1 LIPKETIDLIF
12 ETARI
17 DEVVGDF
24 VHLKKRGVN
33 MLGNCP
39 FHDEKTPS
47 FTVSPAKGIYKCFG
61 CGKGGNSVNFVM
73 DHEHFSYPE
82 ALKYLASKYNI
93 FIEEEVRTPE
103 QEEAANDRES
113 MYIVS
118 NIANEYFQDQL
129 FNDNEGRAI
138 GLSYFKERGFREDT
152 LKKFQLGYSPEKSD
166 AFSAHAL
173 KEGYKIEFLEKT
185 GLTIPKESRNYD
197 RFRGRVMFPI
207 HSLSGRILGFG
218 GRILKS
224 NVKAAKYLNSP
235 ESEIYSKS
243 KVLYGMYQSKNSIV
257 KKDRCLLVEG
267 YTDVISMH
275 QSGMENVVASSGTSL
290 TVEQIKL
297 IKRFTNN
304 ITLLFDGDAAG
315 LKAALRGV
323 NLILQE
329 GMNVKVL
336 TFPDGDDPDSY
347 AKKVSSEELENYIDS
362 QAKDFI
368 EFKCSLLLEDAKEDP
383 IKRAELIKDIAATVA
398 LIPDT
403 ISRTVYAQSSSR
415 ILGVDEQLIFTS
427 IEQSRSGKSPS
438 RAPEPMQV
446 VFSSPVQGTKKKD
459 ALSVDLEETTL
470 IRLLV
475 VYGTSPLHFVYENED
490 GEEEETTV
498 SAAEY
503 ILSQLDDD
511 GIEFTHPAYNKIYT
525 EFVNHVNEHE
535 TILDDKHFVRHQDPE
550 ISQAVSELL
559 SDKHQLSDWSKKEI
573 IVPTEADKLKEL
585 VVEAVI
591 RLKSKEVKL
600 KLEEMLKQM
609 KNNDIPDKDRLNFLH
624 NFQQLSQLSMHI
636 DKKLGREC

>member
-1 LIPKETIDLIF
+1 MIPKETIDLIF

-82 ALKYLASKYNI
+82 ALKFLASKYNI
-93 FIEEEVRTPE
+93 FIEEQERTPE

-118 NIANEYFQDQL
+118 NSANEYFQDQL
-129 FNDNEGRAI
+129 FNGDEGRAI

-166 AFSAHAL
+166 AFSTHAL

-243 KVLYGMYQSKNSIV
+243 KVLYGMYQAKNSIV
-257 KKDRCLLVEG
+257 KKERCLLVEG
-267 YTDVISMH
+267 YTDVVSMH
-275 QSGMENVVASSGTSL
+275 QAGIENVVASSGTSL
-290 TVEQIKL
+290 TVDQIKL
-297 IKRFTNN
+297 VKRFTNN

-329 GMNVKVL
+329 GLNVKVV
-336 TFPDGDDPDSY
+336 TFPDGEDPDSY

-368 EFKCSLLLEDAKEDP
+368 EFKCSLLLAEAKEDP
-383 IKRAELIKDIAATVA
+383 IKRAELIKDIAATIA

-403 ISRTVYAQSSSR
+403 ISRTVYAQSSSS
-415 ILGVDEQLIFTS
+415 ILGIDEQLIFSS
-427 IEQSRSGKSPS
+427 IEQSRSGKTPVAKSE
-438 RAPEPMQV
+438 AMQV
-446 VFSSPVQGTKKKD
+446 VFTGTKKASKVE
-459 ALSVDLEETTL
+459 ALTLSLEETTL

-475 VYGTSPLHFVYENED
+475 IYGTSPLNFEYENEE
-490 GEEEETTV
+490 GEEEVTTV

-503 ILSQLDDD
+503 ILSQLDED
-511 GIEFTHPAYNKIYT
+511 GIEFTHTAYNKIYT

-559 SDKHQLSDWSKKEI
+559 SDKYQLSDWSKKEI
-573 IVPTEADKLKEL
+573 FVPTETDKLKEL
-585 VVEAVI
+585 VVESVI
-591 RLKSKEVKL
+591 RLKSKQVKI
-600 KLEEMLKQM
+600 KIADMLKQM
-609 KNNDIPDKDRLNFLH
+609 KDNTVPEEDRLNFLH
-624 NFQQLSQLSMHI
+624 NFQQLNNLSMHI
-636 DKKLGREC
+636 DKELGREC

>member
-1 LIPKETIDLIF
+1 MIPKETIDLIF

-33 MLGNCP
+33 LLGNCP

-82 ALKYLASKYNI
+82 ALKFLASKYNI
-93 FIEEEVRTPE
+93 YIEEQERTPE

-118 NIANEYFQDQL
+118 NIANEYFQNQL
-129 FNDNEGRAI
+129 FNGDEGRAI

-152 LKKFQLGYSPEKSD
+152 LKKFQLGYSPEKSN

-173 KEGYKIEFLEKT
+173 KEGYKLEFLEKT

-243 KVLYGMYQSKNSIV
+243 KVLYGMFQAKNSIV

-267 YTDVISMH
+267 YTDVVSMH
-275 QSGMENVVASSGTSL
+275 QSGIENVVASSGTSL
-290 TVEQIKL
+290 TVDQIKL
-297 IKRFTNN
+297 VKRFTNN

-329 GMNVKVL
+329 GLNVKVV
-336 TFPDGDDPDSY
+336 TFPDGEDPDSY
-347 AKKVSSEELENYIDS
+347 AKKVSSEELENYIDE

-368 EFKCSLLLEDAKEDP
+368 EFKCSLLLAEAKEDP
-383 IKRAELIKDIAATVA
+383 IKRAELIKDIAATIA

-403 ISRTVYAQSSSR
+403 ISRTVYAQSSST
-415 ILGVDEQLIFTS
+415 ILGIDEQLIFSS
-427 IEQSRSGKSPS
+427 IEQSRSGKAHS
-438 RAPEPMQV
+438 AKNEPMQV
-446 VFSSPVQGTKKKD
+446 VFTGTKKNTIAAD
-459 ALSVDLEETTL
+459 LSLSLEEITL

-475 VYGTSPLHFVYENED
+475 IYGTSPLNFEYENEA
-490 GEEEETTV
+490 GEEEVTTV
-498 SAAEY
+498 STAEY
-503 ILSQLDDD
+503 ILSELSEDS
-511 GIEFTHPAYNKIYT
+511 IEFSNTVFNKIYY
-525 EFVNHVNEHE
+525 EFITHVNEHE
-535 TILDDKHFVRHQDPE
+535 TILDDKFFVRHQDPE

-559 SDKHQLSDWSKKEI
+559 SDKHLLSDWSKKEI
-573 IVPTEADKLKEL
+573 FVPTETDKLKEL
-585 VVEAVI
+585 VTEAVI
-591 RLKSKEVKL
+591 RLKSKQVKI
-600 KLEEMLKQM
+600 KISDMLKQM
-609 KNNDIPDKDRLNFLH
+609 KDNTVPEDDRLNFLH
-624 NFQQLSQLSMHI
+624 NFQQLNDLSMHI
-636 DKKLGREC
+636 DKELGREC

>member
-1 LIPKETIDLIF
+1 MIPKETIDLIF

-103 QEEAANDRES
+103 QEEADNDRES

-185 GLTIPKESRNYD
+185 GLTIAKESRNYD

-207 HSLSGRILGFG
+207 HSLSGRVLGFG

-290 TVEQIKL
+290 TLEQIKL
-297 IKRFTNN
+297 VKRFTNN

-336 TFPDGDDPDSY
+336 TFPDGEDPDSY
-347 AKKVSSEELENYIDS
+347 AKKVSSEELENYIDA

-368 EFKCSLLLEDAKEDP
+368 EFKCSLFLEEAKEDP

-427 IEQSRSGKSPS
+427 IEQSRSGKASS
-438 RAPEPMQV
+438 SNPEPMQV
-446 VFSSPVQGTKKKD
+446 VFSSPKQSTKLK
-459 ALSVDLEETTL
+459 ALSTALEESTL
-470 IRLLV
+470 IRLMV
-475 VYGTSPLHFVYENED
+475 IYGTSALEFIYENEE
-490 GEEEETTV
+490 GEEEQTRISV
-498 SAAEY
+498 AEFT
-503 ILSQLDDD
+503 ISELSEDD
-511 GIEFTHPAYNKIYT
+511 IQFTHPAFHKIYS
-525 EFVNHVNEHE
+525 EFIHHIQEQE
-535 TILDDKHFVRHQDPE
+535 TILDDKFFIRHQDPE

-585 VVEAVI
+585 VTEAVI
-591 RLKSKEVKL
+591 RLKSKQVKL
-600 KLEEMLKQM
+600 KIEEMLKQM
-609 KNNDIPDKDRLNFLH
+609 KNNDIPEADRLTFLN
-624 NFQQLSQLSMHI
+624 NFQQLSQLSIHI
-636 DKKLGREC
+636 DKELGREC

>member
-1 LIPKETIDLIF
+1 MIPKETIDLIF

-93 FIEEEVRTPE
+93 YIEEQERTPE

-113 MYIVS
+113 MFIVS
-118 NIANEYFQDQL
+118 NIANEYFQNQL
-129 FNDNEGRAI
+129 FNGDEGRAI

-173 KEGYKIEFLEKT
+173 KEGYKLEFLEKT

-243 KVLYGMYQSKNSIV
+243 KVLYGMFQAKNSIV

-267 YTDVISMH
+267 YTDVVSMH
-275 QSGMENVVASSGTSL
+275 QTGIENVVASSGTSL
-290 TVEQIKL
+290 TVDQIKL
-297 IKRFTNN
+297 VKRFTNN

-329 GMNVKVL
+329 GLNVKVV
-336 TFPDGDDPDSY
+336 TFPDGEDPDSY
-347 AKKVSSEELENYIDS
+347 AKKVSSEELESYIDS

-368 EFKCSLLLEDAKEDP
+368 EFKCSLLLAEANEDP
-383 IKRAELIKDIAATVA
+383 IKRAELIKDIAATIA

-403 ISRTVYAQSSSR
+403 ISRTVYAQSSST
-415 ILGVDEQLIFTS
+415 ILGIDEQLIFSS
-427 IEQSRSGKSPS
+427 IEQSRSGNRPS
-438 RAPEPMQV
+438 GKNEAMQV
-446 VFSSPVQGTKKKD
+446 VFTGTKKNTKAAD
-459 ALSVDLEETTL
+459 LSLSLEEITL

-475 VYGTSPLHFVYENED
+475 IFGTSPLNFVYENEA
-490 GEEEETTV
+490 GEEEVTTV
-498 SAAEY
+498 STAEY
-503 ILSQLDDD
+503 ILSELSEDS
-511 GIEFTHPAYNKIYT
+511 IEFSNTVYNKIYN
-525 EFVNHVNEHE
+525 EFITHINEHE
-535 TILDDKHFVRHQDPE
+535 TILDDKFFVRHQDPE

-559 SDKHQLSDWSKKEI
+559 SDKHLLSDWSKKEI
-573 IVPTEADKLKEL
+573 FVPTETDKLKEL
-585 VVEAVI
+585 VTEAVI
-591 RLKSKEVKL
+591 RLKSKQVKI
-600 KLEEMLKQM
+600 KISEMLKQM
-609 KNNDIPDKDRLNFLH
+609 KDNTVPEEERVNFLL
-624 NFQQLSQLSMHI
+624 NFQQLNDLSMHI
-636 DKKLGREC
+636 DKELGREC

>member
-1 LIPKETIDLIF
+1 MIPKETIDLIF

-24 VHLKKRGVN
+24 VQLKKRGVN
-33 MLGNCP
+33 LLGNCP

-93 FIEEEVRTPE
+93 FIEEEARTPE
-103 QEEAANDRES
+103 QEKAANDRES
-113 MYIVS
+113 MYIVN

-129 FNDNEGRAI
+129 FNNNEGRAI
-138 GLSYFKERGFREDT
+138 GLSYFKERGFREDI
-152 LKKFQLGYSPEKSD
+152 LKKFQLGYSPEKSN

-173 KEGYKIEFLEKT
+173 KEGYKIKFLEKT

-207 HSLSGRILGFG
+207 HSLSGRVLGFG

-243 KVLYGMYQSKNSIV
+243 KVLYGMYHSKNSIV
-257 KKDRCLLVEG
+257 KKNRCLLVEG

-297 IKRFTNN
+297 VKRFTNN

-315 LKAALRGV
+315 LKASLRGV
-323 NLILQE
+323 NIILQE

-336 TFPDGDDPDSY
+336 RFPEGDDPDSY
-347 AKKVSSEELENYIDS
+347 AKKVSSEELENYINS

-368 EFKCSLLLEDAKEDP
+368 EFKCSLLLEDTKDDP
-383 IKRAELIKDIAATVA
+383 IKRAELIKDIAATIA

-403 ISRTVYAQSSSR
+403 ISRTVYAQSSSK
-415 ILGVDEQLIFTS
+415 ILGVDEQLIFSS
-427 IEQSRSGKSPS
+427 IEQSRIGKSTIRTS
-438 RAPEPMQV
+438 EPMQV
-446 VFSSPVQGTKKKD
+446 VFSSPIQGTKKKE
-459 ALSVDLEETTL
+459 ALSIDLEESTL
-470 IRLLV
+470 IRLLII
-475 VYGTSPLHFVYENED
+475 YGTAPLPFVINDDEGKEEN
-490 GEEEETTV
+490 TTI

-503 ILSQLDDD
+503 IISELSDDN
-511 GIEFTHPAYNKIYT
+511 IQFTHPAFHKIYT
-525 EFVNHVNEHE
+525 EFITQINDNEI
-535 TILDDKHFVRHQDPE
+535 ILEEQHFVRHQDPE
-550 ISQAVSELL
+550 ISQVISDLI
-559 SDKHQLSDWSKKEI
+559 SDKYHLSDWSKKEI
-573 IVPTEADKLKEL
+573 FVPTETDKLKEL
-585 VVEAVI
+585 VKEAIV
-591 RLKSKEVKL
+591 RLKSKKVKL
-600 KLEEMLKQM
+600 KIENMLKQM
-609 KNNDIPDKDRLNFLH
+609 KNNEVPEADRLKFLH
-624 NFQQLSQLSMHI
+624 DFQKLSKLSMHI

>member
-1 LIPKETIDLIF
+1 
-12 ETARI
+12 
-17 DEVVGDF
+17 
-24 VHLKKRGVN
+24 

-82 ALKYLASKYNI
+82 ALKFLASKYNI
-93 FIEEEVRTPE
+93 FIEEQERTPE

-118 NIANEYFQDQL
+118 NSANEYFQDQL
-129 FNDNEGRAI
+129 FNGDEGRAI

-243 KVLYGMYQSKNSIV
+243 KVLYGMYQAKNSIV
-257 KKDRCLLVEG
+257 KKERCLLVEG
-267 YTDVISMH
+267 YTDVVSMH
-275 QSGMENVVASSGTSL
+275 QAGIENVVASSGTSL
-290 TVEQIKL
+290 TVDQIKL
-297 IKRFTNN
+297 VKRFTNN

-329 GMNVKVL
+329 GLNVKVV
-336 TFPDGDDPDSY
+336 TFPDGEDPDSY

-368 EFKCSLLLEDAKEDP
+368 EFKCSLLLAEAKEDP
-383 IKRAELIKDIAATVA
+383 IKRAELIKDIAATIA

-403 ISRTVYAQSSSR
+403 ISRTVYAQSSSS
-415 ILGVDEQLIFTS
+415 ILGIDEQLIFSS
-427 IEQSRSGKSPS
+427 IEQSRSGKTPVAKSE
-438 RAPEPMQV
+438 AMQV
-446 VFSSPVQGTKKKD
+446 VFTGTKKASKVE
-459 ALSVDLEETTL
+459 ALTLSLEETTL

-475 VYGTSPLHFVYENED
+475 IYGTSPLNFEYENEE
-490 GEEEETTV
+490 GEEEVTTV

-503 ILSQLDDD
+503 ILSQLDED
-511 GIEFTHPAYNKIYT
+511 GIEFTHTAYNKIYT

-559 SDKHQLSDWSKKEI
+559 SDKYQLSDWSKKEI
-573 IVPTEADKLKEL
+573 FVPTETDKLKEL
-585 VVEAVI
+585 VVESVI
-591 RLKSKEVKL
+591 RLKSKQVKI
-600 KLEEMLKQM
+600 KIADMLKQM
-609 KNNDIPDKDRLNFLH
+609 KDNTVPEEDRLNFLH
-624 NFQQLSQLSMHI
+624 NFQQLNNLSMHI
-636 DKKLGREC
+636 DKELGREC

>member
-1 LIPKETIDLIF
+1 MIPKETIDLIF

-17 DEVVGDF
+17 DEVIGDF

-207 HSLSGRILGFG
+207 HSLSGRVLGFG

-297 IKRFTNN
+297 VKRFTNN

-336 TFPDGDDPDSY
+336 TFPDGEDPDSY
-347 AKKVSSEELENYIDS
+347 AKKVSSEELKNYIDS

-368 EFKCSLLLEDAKEDP
+368 EFKCSLLLEEAKEDP

-427 IEQSRSGKSPS
+427 IEQSRSGKASS
-438 RAPEPMQV
+438 SNPEPMQV
-446 VFSSPVQGTKKKD
+446 VFSSPKQSTKLK
-459 ALSVDLEETTL
+459 ALSTALEESTL
-470 IRLLV
+470 IRLMV
-475 VYGTSPLHFVYENED
+475 IYGPSALEFIYENEE
-490 GEEEETTV
+490 GKEEQTRISV
-498 SAAEY
+498 AEF
-503 ILSQLDDD
+503 IISELSEDD
-511 GIEFTHPAYNKIYT
+511 IQFTHPAFHKIYS
-525 EFVNHVNEHE
+525 EFIHHIQEQE
-535 TILDDKHFVRHQDPE
+535 TILDDKFFTRHQDPE

-585 VVEAVI
+585 VTEAVI
-591 RLKSKEVKL
+591 RLKSKQVKL
-600 KLEEMLKQM
+600 KIEEMLKQM
-609 KNNDIPDKDRLNFLH
+609 KNNDIPEADRLTFLN

-636 DKKLGREC
+636 DKELGREC

>member
-93 FIEEEVRTPE
+93 FIEEAVRTPE

-166 AFSAHAL
+166 AFSEHAL

-383 IKRAELIKDIAATVA
+383 IKRAELIKDIVATVA

-438 RAPEPMQV
+438 RASEPMQV
-446 VFSSPVQGTKKKD
+446 VFSSPIQGTKKKD
-459 ALSVDLEETTL
+459 ALGVDLEESTL

-475 VYGTSPLHFVYENED
+475 IYGTSPLHFVYKNEE
-490 GEEEETTV
+490 GEEEETNLST
-498 SAAEY
+498 AEY
-503 ILSQLDDD
+503 IISELSDDD
-511 GIEFTHPAYNKIYT
+511 LQFTQSAFHKIYS
-525 EFVNHVNEHE
+525 EFITHIQENG
-535 TILDDKHFVRHQDPE
+535 TILDEQYFVRHQDPE
-550 ISQAVSELL
+550 ISQAISELL

-573 IVPTEADKLKEL
+573 FVPTEADKLKEL
-585 VVEAVI
+585 VTEAVI
-591 RLKSKEVKL
+591 RLKSKQVKL
-600 KLEEMLKQM
+600 KLEEMLLQM

-624 NFQQLSQLSMHI
+624 NFQQLSQFSMHI

>member
-1 LIPKETIDLIF
+1 MIPKETIDLIF

-82 ALKYLASKYNI
+82 ALKFLASKYNI
-93 FIEEEVRTPE
+93 FIEEQERTPE

-118 NIANEYFQDQL
+118 NIANDYFQDQL
-129 FNDNEGRAI
+129 FNADEGRAI

-243 KVLYGMYQSKNSIV
+243 KVLYGMYQAKNSIV

-267 YTDVISMH
+267 YTDVVSMH
-275 QSGMENVVASSGTSL
+275 QTGIENVVASSGTSL
-290 TVEQIKL
+290 TVDQIKL
-297 IKRFTNN
+297 VKRFTNN

-329 GMNVKVL
+329 GLNVKVV
-336 TFPDGDDPDSY
+336 TFPDGEDPDSY
-347 AKKVSSEELENYIDS
+347 AKKVSSEELENYIEE

-368 EFKCSLLLEDAKEDP
+368 EFKCSLLLAEAKEDP
-383 IKRAELIKDIAATVA
+383 IKRAELIKDIAATIA

-403 ISRTVYAQSSSR
+403 ISRTVYAQSSSS
-415 ILGVDEQLIFTS
+415 ILGIDEQLIFSS
-427 IEQSRSGKSPS
+427 IEQSRSGKTPASKS
-438 RAPEPMQV
+438 EAMQV
-446 VFSSPVQGTKKKD
+446 VFTGTKKTTKAV
-459 ALSVDLEETTL
+459 ALSLNLEELTL

-475 VYGTSPLHFVYENED
+475 IYGTSPLNFEYENEE
-490 GEEEETTV
+490 GEEEVTTV

-535 TILDDKHFVRHQDPE
+535 TILDHTHFVRHPDPE

-559 SDKHQLSDWSKKEI
+559 SDKHILSDWSKKEI
-573 IVPTEADKLKEL
+573 IVPTETDKLKDL

-591 RLKSKEVKL
+591 RLKSKQVKIQIA
-600 KLEEMLKQM
+600 EMLKQM
-609 KNNDIPDKDRLNFLH
+609 KDNTVPEEERLNFLH
-624 NFQQLSQLSMHI
+624 NFQQLNDLSMHI

>member
-33 MLGNCP
+33 LLGNCP

-82 ALKYLASKYNI
+82 ALKYLANKYNI
-93 FIEEEVRTPE
+93 FIEETVRTPE

-113 MYIVS
+113 MFIVS
-118 NIANEYFQDQL
+118 NTANEYFQEQL
-129 FNDNEGRAI
+129 FNSDEGRAI
-138 GLSYFKERGFREDT
+138 GLSYFKERGFREET

-166 AFSAHAL
+166 AFSTHAL

-197 RFRGRVMFPI
+197 RFHGRVMFPI
-207 HSLSGRILGFG
+207 RSLSGRVLGFG

-235 ESEIYSKS
+235 ESEIYHKS
-243 KVLYGMYQSKNSIV
+243 KVLYGMYYAKNSIV
-257 KKDRCLLVEG
+257 KKNRCLLVEG

-275 QSGMENVVASSGTSL
+275 QSGIENVVASSGTSL
-290 TVEQIKL
+290 TIDQIKL
-297 IKRFTNN
+297 VKRFTNN

-323 NLILQE
+323 NLILEE
-329 GMNVKVL
+329 GLNVKVV
-336 TFPDGDDPDSY
+336 TFPDGEDPDSY
-347 AKKVSSEELENYIDS
+347 AKKVSSEELENYINS

-368 EFKCSLLLEDAKEDP
+368 EFKCSLLLEEAKEDP
-383 IKRAELIKDIAATVA
+383 IKRAELIKDVAATIA
-398 LIPDT
+398 LIPDHV
-403 ISRTVYAQSSSR
+403 SRTVYAQTSSK
-415 ILGVDEQLIFTS
+415 ILGIEEQVVFAS
-427 IEQSRSGKSPS
+427 IEQSRSGKSTNS
-438 RAPEPMQV
+438 SKPMQV
-446 VFSSPVQGTKKKD
+446 VSSPKKGAKPEV
-459 ALSVDLEETTL
+459 LSTDLEESTL

-475 VYGTSPLHFVYENED
+475 IYGTYALHFEYENEAGD
-490 GEEEETTV
+490 EEETKMST
-498 SAAEY
+498 AEF
-503 ILSQLDDD
+503 IISELNEDD
-511 GIEFTHPAYNKIYT
+511 IQFTHPAYSKVY
-525 EFVNHVNEHE
+525 NEITTYIQEHNSIPE
-535 TILDDKHFVRHQDPE
+535 QKHFVHHHDPN
-550 ISQAVSELL
+550 ITQAVSELL
-559 SDKHQLSDWSKKEI
+559 SDKHQLSNWAKKEI
-573 IVPTEADKLKEL
+573 FVPTETEKLKEI

-591 RLKSKEVKL
+591 RLKSKQVKL
-600 KLEEMLKQM
+600 KIEEMLQQM
-609 KNNDIPDKDRLNFLH
+609 KNNEIPEDKRLNFI
-624 NFQQLSQLSMHI
+624 NDFQKLNNLSMYI
-636 DKKLGREC
+636 DKELGREC

>member
-1 LIPKETIDLIF
+1 MIPKETIDLIF

-24 VHLKKRGVN
+24 VQLKKRGVN
-33 MLGNCP
+33 LLGNCP

-93 FIEEEVRTPE
+93 FIEEEARTPE
-103 QEEAANDRES
+103 QEKAANDRES
-113 MYIVS
+113 MYIVN

-129 FNDNEGRAI
+129 FNNNEGRAI
-138 GLSYFKERGFREDT
+138 GLSYFKERGFREDI
-152 LKKFQLGYSPEKSD
+152 LKKFQLGYSPEKSN

-173 KEGYKIEFLEKT
+173 KEGYKIKFLEKT

-207 HSLSGRILGFG
+207 HSLSGRVLGFG

-243 KVLYGMYQSKNSIV
+243 KVLYGMYHSKNSIV
-257 KKDRCLLVEG
+257 KKNRCLLVEG

-297 IKRFTNN
+297 VKRFTNN

-315 LKAALRGV
+315 LKASLRGV
-323 NLILQE
+323 NIILQE

-336 TFPDGDDPDSY
+336 RFPEGDDPDSY
-347 AKKVSSEELENYIDS
+347 AKKVSSEELENYINS

-368 EFKCSLLLEDAKEDP
+368 EFKCSLLLEDTKDDP
-383 IKRAELIKDIAATVA
+383 IKRAELIKDIAATIA

-403 ISRTVYAQSSSR
+403 ISRTVYAQSSSK
-415 ILGVDEQLIFTS
+415 ILGVDEQLIFSS
-427 IEQSRSGKSPS
+427 IEQSRIGKSTIRTS
-438 RAPEPMQV
+438 EPMQV
-446 VFSSPVQGTKKKD
+446 VFSSPIQGTKKKE
-459 ALSVDLEETTL
+459 ALSIDLEESTL
-470 IRLLV
+470 IRLLII
-475 VYGTSPLHFVYENED
+475 YGTAPLPFVINDDEGKEEN
-490 GEEEETTV
+490 TTI

-503 ILSQLDDD
+503 IISELSDDN
-511 GIEFTHPAYNKIYT
+511 IQFTHPAFHKIYT
-525 EFVNHVNEHE
+525 EFITQINDNEI
-535 TILDDKHFVRHQDPE
+535 ILEEQHFVRHQDPE
-550 ISQAVSELL
+550 ISQVISDLI
-559 SDKHQLSDWSKKEI
+559 SDKYHLSDWSKKEI
-573 IVPTEADKLKEL
+573 FVPTETDKLKEL
-585 VVEAVI
+585 VKEAIV
-591 RLKSKEVKL
+591 RLKSKKVKL
-600 KLEEMLKQM
+600 KIENMLKQM
-609 KNNDIPDKDRLNFLH
+609 KNNEVPEADRLKFLH
-624 NFQQLSQLSMHI
+624 DFQKLSKLSMHI
-636 DKKLGREC
+636 EKKLGREC

>member
-1 LIPKETIDLIF
+1 MIPKETIDLIF

-207 HSLSGRILGFG
+207 HSLSGRVLGFG
-218 GRILKS
+218 GRILKN

-427 IEQSRSGKSPS
+427 IEQSRSGKPTS

-446 VFSSPVQGTKKKD
+446 VFSSPVQGTKEKD

-475 VYGTSPLHFVYENED
+475 IYGTSALHFVYENEE
-490 GEEEETTV
+490 GEEEETNL

-503 ILSQLDDD
+503 IISELSDDD
-511 GIEFTHPAYNKIYT
+511 IQFTHSAFHKIYSEYIT
-525 EFVNHVNEHE
+525 HIQESG
-535 TILDDKHFVRHQDPE
+535 TILDEQYFVRHQDPE
-550 ISQAVSELL
+550 ISQAISELL

-585 VVEAVI
+585 VIEAVI

-600 KLEEMLKQM
+600 KIETMLKQM
-609 KNNDIPDKDRLNFLH
+609 KNNEVPEADRLIFLQK
-624 NFQQLSQLSMHI
+624 FQQLSQLSMHI
-636 DKKLGREC
+636 DKELGREC